1 MRRPVGTGREVAFF
15 SRYALPF
22 VSSGGVSRGAAGFS
36 VVGAVAR
43 ACSRASSRPRSSAS
57 SRCNALSSA
66 GADFGCAGAAAG
78 FDSGLLSGN
87 GFGAAAAGTVG
98 FEGTSRSSL
107 SEPAGGGAPC
117 ARTCGDHASVAN
129 TVSERKRM
137 DLNTSEF
144 QGEKS
149 TTGQRDGQSCDCPH
163 AVEGSAAWQRG
174 QCCRS
179 AKTLC
184 VIERCLLRARRLIE
198 ELQVRGR
205 ASRTERALTRLTAFT
220 GAAVFD
226 DTSASA
232 AVRAA
237 CLAVTSTALRRRAA
251 LGVLAG
257 LAVDGATTVTT
268 TAGGDHGRLAGR
280 RVPAIRRARSQRAEH
295 GSGADQKRG
304 RQARPIRES
313 ISRGVHQ

>member
-149 TTGQRDGQSCDCPH
+149 TTGQLDGRARISGLFGRHGRSKVECVRRIEERMRRDARGNH
-163 AVEGSAAWQRG
+163 AIAPTRSKAQPPGNGGSAA
-174 QCCRS
+174 
-179 AKTLC
+179 A
-184 VIERCLLRARRLIE
+184 APRRFVLSKGVFC
-198 ELQVRGR
+198 EL
-205 ASRTERALTRLTAFT
+205 
-220 GAAVFD
+220 
-226 DTSASA
+226 
-232 AVRAA
+232 
-237 CLAVTSTALRRRAA
+237 
-251 LGVLAG
+251 
-257 LAVDGATTVTT
+257 DG
-268 TAGGDHGRLAGR
+268 
-280 RVPAIRRARSQRAEH
+280 
-295 GSGADQKRG
+295 
-304 RQARPIRES
+304 
-313 ISRGVHQ
+313 